1 MGMFRETMEDNSRY
15 SYMYIPSSGYAYN
28 YYRTSTG
35 GSTGSQQTS
44 ASPRWVRIVREG
56 NVYTSYTSTNGI
68 TWSPIKSVAISMG
81 SSPYACLVAS
91 SRSSARRGEAIFSS
105 ASVMPYPWIDTG
117 LGNTLPGSS
126 KFLYDQFT
134 VTSGGTGITGTS
146 DSGEFLCQTLTG
158 DGSISAR
165 VLSVDSITAQAG
177 VMFRKLL
184 SPVSQHAYLE
194 LSGNQATLQTRALQS
209 GATTPSA
216 ADTIALPTWIRL
228 VREGDVYTGF
238 LSSDGIN
245 WTLMGSS
252 TVALNNDALACLASS
267 SSDALVAS
275 DAMYERVSVLPAPWT
290 MNSLATPLPD
300 YAGYDNDRFRGRFT
314 VVASGS
320 GMDGSTDIGS
330 FVCHPFDYDGSIS
343 ARVISV
349 QSTTSDSMGGV
360 IVRESMQTG
369 SVYAYTAINPT
380 TGAVVQSRSLS
391 NQPADSSV
399 VDDTIVGQAYWVRVV
414 REGNSFTQFISP
426 DSVTWTNVG

>member
-216 ADTIALPTWIRL
+216 ADTIALPIWIRL

-245 WTLMGSS
+245 
-252 TVALNNDALACLASS
+252 
-267 SSDALVAS
+267 
-275 DAMYERVSVLPAPWT
+275 WT